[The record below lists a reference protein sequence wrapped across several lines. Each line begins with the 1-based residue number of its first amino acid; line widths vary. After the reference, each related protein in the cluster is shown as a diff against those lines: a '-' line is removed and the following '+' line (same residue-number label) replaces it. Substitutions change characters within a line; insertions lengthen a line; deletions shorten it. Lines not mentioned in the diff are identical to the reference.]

1 MTVIVHFNDPLFKN
15 AINDSQS
22 FLFDNSA
29 QLFCYALERYTAC
42 GHSFFRTRLKN
53 SDFQCKNKQE
63 STISDRITTIFAPVM
78 YFLKLDK
85 DI

>member
-1 MTVIVHFNDPLFKN
+1 MTVIVHFNDPLFKS

-22 FLFDNSA
+22 SLYDNSA
-29 QLFCYALERYTAC
+29 QLFFYTLERYTAC
-42 GHSFFRTRLKN
+42 GNSFFRTRLKN
-53 SDFQCKNKQE
+53 SDFRCKNKQE

-78 YFLKLDK
+78 YILKLDK